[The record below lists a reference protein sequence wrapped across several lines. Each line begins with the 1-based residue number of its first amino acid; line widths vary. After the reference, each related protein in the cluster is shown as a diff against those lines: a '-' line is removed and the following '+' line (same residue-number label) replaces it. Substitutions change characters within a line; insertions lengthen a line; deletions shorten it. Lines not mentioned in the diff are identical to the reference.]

1 MKSPLFT
8 AAAVACAFASVAS
21 AQSAPQ
27 AANQKAALSVP
38 AATKAAQ
45 GSISVQPSTPG
56 SSLLVGPNDLCAN
69 ATAISGSGPF
79 AFDNT
84 GAGTDGPSNCGA
96 LGADVWFTWTA
107 GATGGFVLS
116 ICGLATYDTAISV
129 YNGGS
134 CTLGTLLVCNDDF
147 CGLQSQGSFNA
158 VNGQQYKIQIGGFAS
173 SQGTGS
179 FTINALPP
187 PAGNDACN
195 APVAIAGAGPFAFDN
210 SSATTGAEGQN
221 EGICLAFGTPGID
234 HDLWYTWTAGSTGQA
249 TLSLCGLAGHD
260 SKVAVYPGAPA
271 CPVNGTAIVCNDDSC
286 GLQSQVCFNVTNG
299 TAYTIQMGTYPSAL
313 GGAGSFSIN
322 VAGGGGGGCTLD
334 DGSSENMLGWTA
346 GGDMGWIQRFG
357 TTGPTS
363 LSSVQ
368 VAWGSAAFPGLSPGN
383 GSPTKVLVYEDPND
397 DGNPNDLVLVQQIN
411 TVVSNV
417 DTDTL
422 NNYPVTPVVL
432 NGVFFLGA
440 GEVHPSG
447 NYVAVMD
454 QSSPPCG
461 DFAWFFGDNTGA
473 AANYNNPSAN
483 IFPPATF
490 SGIGFPTLLLV
501 RGGCNASPF
510 TPICL
515 PGQGGIIPCP
525 CGNPPAG
532 GGLGCNN
539 FGAGPAA
546 SGTLAGSGNNSLS
559 GDTIVLAASG
569 ENNTSLTVFWQGRDP
584 VHPTGVPHAAGV
596 RCVTQTLKRLYTGN
610 ASGGA
615 ISRPGMGDASVS
627 ARSAAVGDPILAG
640 QNRHYFTIYRDPS
653 AAGPC
658 GNTASTVNLTNAG
671 TITWAP

>member
-21 AQSAPQ
+21 AQTPSQVAAP
-27 AANQKAALSVP
+27 SVP
-38 AATKAAQ
+38 GATKATQ
-45 GSISVQPSTPG
+45 GSIAVQPSTPG
-56 SSLLVGPNDLCAN
+56 GSFLVGPNDLCAN
-69 ATAISGSGPF
+69 ATAISGTGPF

-107 GATGGFVLS
+107 AATGGHVLS
-116 ICGLATYDTAISV
+116 ICGGASYDSAISV
-129 YNGGS
+129 YDGAS
-134 CTLGTLLVCNDDF
+134 CTPGTLLLCNDDF
-147 CGLQSQGSFNA
+147 CGLQSQGTFSA

-187 PAGNDACN
+187 C
-195 APVAIAGAGPFAFDN
+195 
-210 SSATTGAEGQN
+210 
-221 EGICLAFGTPGID
+221 
-234 HDLWYTWTAGSTGQA
+234 
-249 TLSLCGLAGHD
+249 
-260 SKVAVYPGAPA
+260 
-271 CPVNGTAIVCNDDSC
+271 
-286 GLQSQVCFNVTNG
+286 
-299 TAYTIQMGTYPSAL
+299 
-313 GGAGSFSIN
+313 
-322 VAGGGGGGCTLD
+322 GGGCTLD

-383 GSPTKVLVYEDPND
+383 GSPSKVLVYEDPND

-411 TVVSNV
+411 TTVVNV

-422 NNYPVTPVVL
+422 NNYPVTPVVM
-432 NGVFFLGA
+432 NGTFFLGA

-447 NYVAVMD
+447 NYVAIMD
-454 QSSPPCG
+454 QTAPSTCG
-461 DFAWFFGDNTGA
+461 DLTYFFGDNTGA
-473 AANYNNPSAN
+473 AANYANPNAN
-483 IFPPATF
+483 IFPPQTF
-490 SGIGFPTLLLV
+490 AGIGFPTNLLV

-510 TPICL
+510 TAVCL
-515 PGQGGIIPCP
+515 PGQGGIIACP

-539 FGAGPAA
+539 FGAGPTA

-569 ENNTSLTVFWQGRDP
+569 ENNTSLTVFWQGHDP
-584 VHPTGVPHAAGV
+584 LSSTGIAHAAGV
-596 RCVTQTLKRLYTGN
+596 RCVTATLKRLYTGN
-610 ASGGA
+610 ASAGA
-615 ISRPGMGDASVS
+615 ISRPGMGDPSVS
-627 ARSAAVGDPILAG
+627 ARSAAVGDPISAG

-671 TITWAP
+671 TISWGP